1 MTDLNGTPVVSPDGL
16 PLFGHGRFSKPVA
29 SAQDK
34 PVLSL
39 GGRPLRGLE
48 VARTT
53 RTTTT
58 RMTTTPTTTT
68 KTTLPPTTTTT
79 TPEPTTV
86 EPTTEEPFIPTC
98 LPGSFAQYDEEGNM
112 IMGADDKPD
121 CYTEG
126 T

>member
-1 MTDLNGTPVVSPDGL
+1 MNGTPVVSPDGL
-16 PLFGHGRFSKPVA
+16 PLFGHGRSGKPVA

-53 RTTTT
+53 RIPTT
-58 RMTTTPTTTT
+58 RMTTTTTTT
-68 KTTLPPTTTTT
+68 HPPTTT

-86 EPTTEEPFIPTC
+86 ETTTEELVIPTC
-98 LPGSFAQYDEEGNM
+98 APGSYPQYDEEGNI
-112 IMGADDKPD
+112 IMGADDMPD

-126 T
+126 IVKQYIIFL